1 MDKDNR
7 DNYQLEEE
15 KHYDTGK
22 KFVYEPTGSATHINT
37 DGKWE
42 HDFYDK
48 NKEKARNL
56 GTGDNPLAE

>member
-7 DNYQLEEE
+7 NKYQLEEE

-22 KFVYEPTGSATHINT
+22 KFVYEPTGSATQLNV

-42 HDFYDK
+42 HDFYNSNQKK
-48 NKEKARNL
+48 NSSG